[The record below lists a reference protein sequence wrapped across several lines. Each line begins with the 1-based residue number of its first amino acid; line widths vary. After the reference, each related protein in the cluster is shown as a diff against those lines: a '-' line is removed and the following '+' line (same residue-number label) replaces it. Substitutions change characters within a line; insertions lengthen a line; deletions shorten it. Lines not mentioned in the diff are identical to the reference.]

1 MKLSK
6 DVVQL
11 FELFNRA
18 GFKLYIIGGA
28 VRDYLLNREIKDY
41 DFCTD
46 AKPWEMEEILKGYNI
61 DTYQS
66 NLGSVKIHLN
76 NNVYEITSFRRE
88 FGVKDFRY
96 PNKIEF
102 VSQLKEDVLRRD
114 FTINSLAYSIND
126 GIVDCLNGISDLNNG
141 KIKFIKDCKESINED
156 PIRLIRALRFSKL
169 LDFKI
174 SDEDL
179 NVFLE
184 TASLVNDLG
193 KIKYDELFKLF
204 EIKGCKKF
212 LLKYFNIYKNS
223 YPILN
228 NCEFINVLNSN
239 LDESCLKY
247 VLLYFIN
254 DLSLMNKKDQ
264 IIIRGLNNI
273 KILDIDLYNTKLL
286 MIEYK
291 EYLDKI
297 LVILEAFGKDVTNIK
312 NNIDIIKLEKH
323 CLYVN
328 DLDISYIDLENLKI
342 EVKYYGKVFKYL
354 LNLVLVDYKLNR
366 KEKLIELIKS
376 KKGGF

>member
-102 VSQLKEDVLRRD
+102 VSELKEDVLRRD

-228 NCEFINVLNSN
+228 NCEFINVLNSD

-291 EYLDKI
+291 E
-297 LVILEAFGKDVTNIK
+297 
-312 NNIDIIKLEKH
+312 
-323 CLYVN
+323 
-328 DLDISYIDLENLKI
+328 
-342 EVKYYGKVFKYL
+342 
-354 LNLVLVDYKLNR
+354 
-366 KEKLIELIKS
+366 
-376 KKGGF
+376 

>member
-18 GFKLYIIGGA
+18 GFNLYIIGGA

-102 VSQLKEDVLRRD
+102 VSELKEDVLRRD

-228 NCEFINVLNSN
+228 NCEFINVLNSD

-312 NNIDIIKLEKH
+312 NNIDIIKSEKH

>member
-102 VSQLKEDVLRRD
+102 VIELKEDVLRRD

-228 NCEFINVLNSN
+228 NCEFINVLNSD

-312 NNIDIIKLEKH
+312 NNIDIIKSEKH

>member
-6 DVVQL
+6 DIVQL
-11 FELFNRA
+11 FELFNKS

-46 AKPWEMEEILKGYNI
+46 AKPWEIEEILKGYNI
-61 DTYQS
+61 DNYQS
-66 NLGSVKIHLN
+66 NLGSIKLHFN
-76 NNVYEITSFRRE
+76 NNIYEITSFRRE

-102 VSQLKEDVLRRD
+102 ISQLKEDVLRRD

-126 GIVDCLNGISDLNNG
+126 GVIDYLDGISDLNNRRL
-141 KIKFIKDCKESINED
+141 KFVKDCKESINED
-156 PIRLIRALRFSKL
+156 PIRLIRALRFSLL

-184 TASLVNDLG
+184 NASLVNDLG

-212 LLKYFNIYKNS
+212 LLKYFDIYKNS

-228 NCEFINVLNSN
+228 NCEFINVLNSD
-239 LDESCLKY
+239 LDEIYLKY

-254 DLSLMNKKDQ
+254 DLSLINKKDQ
-264 IIIRGLNNI
+264 IIIKGLKNI
-273 KILDIDLYNTKLL
+273 KVFDIDLYHTKLL

-291 EYLDKI
+291 EYLEKI

-312 NNIDIIKLEKH
+312 NNINIIKKERH
-323 CLYVN
+323 CLYVH
-328 DLDISYIDLENLKI
+328 DLDISYLDLENLKI
-342 EVKYYGKVFKYL
+342 EVKYYSKVFKYL
-354 LNLVLVDYKLNR
+354 LDLVLVDYKLNK

-376 KKGGF
+376 KKGGY

>member
-102 VSQLKEDVLRRD
+102 VSELKEDVLRRD

-228 NCEFINVLNSN
+228 NCEFINVLNSD

-312 NNIDIIKLEKH
+312 NNIDIIKSEKH

>member
-102 VSQLKEDVLRRD
+102 VSELREDVLRRD

-228 NCEFINVLNSN
+228 NCEFINVLNSD

-312 NNIDIIKLEKH
+312 NNIDIIKSEKH

>member
-228 NCEFINVLNSN
+228 NCEFINVLNSD

-312 NNIDIIKLEKH
+312 NNIDIIKSEKH

>member
-102 VSQLKEDVLRRD
+102 VSELKEDVLRRD

-228 NCEFINVLNSN
+228 NCEFINVLNSD

-297 LVILEAFGKDVTNIK
+297 IVILEAFGKDVTNIK
-312 NNIDIIKLEKH
+312 NNIDIIKSEKH

>member
-228 NCEFINVLNSN
+228 NCEFINVLNSD

-312 NNIDIIKLEKH
+312 NNIDIIKSEKH

-354 LNLVLVDYKLNR
+354 LNLVLVNYKLNR

>member
-102 VSQLKEDVLRRD
+102 VSELKEDVLRRD

-228 NCEFINVLNSN
+228 NCEFINVLNSD

-312 NNIDIIKLEKH
+312 NNIDIIKSEKH

-328 DLDISYIDLENLKI
+328 DLDISYIDLENLEI

>member
-102 VSQLKEDVLRRD
+102 VSELKEDVLRRD

-228 NCEFINVLNSN
+228 NCEFINVLNSD

-312 NNIDIIKLEKH
+312 NNIDIIKSEKH

-354 LNLVLVDYKLNR
+354 LNLVLVNYKLNR